1 MECAFSQC
9 TLVLGKLC
17 TQLSDK
23 IFHASLLLHSWD
35 LAGILLELGQLT
47 QCLRDSDEK
56 NRKVDSAAKSR
67 AVKQRRSHS
76 NASVGP
82 SHKRVHVTIMSDCD
96 E

>member
-1 MECAFSQC
+1 M
-9 TLVLGKLC
+9 LGKLC
-17 TQLSDK
+17 TQLSDE
-23 IFHASLLLHSWD
+23 IFCASLLLRSWD

-56 NRKVDSAAKSR
+56 KRKVDLAMKSH
-67 AVKQRRSHS
+67 AVKQRQSHS
-76 NASVGP
+76 NASVGS